1 MKGIALEVKFK
12 SRANGVREEIADHGK
27 VDGALVLRFWICTR
41 RNS

>member
-1 MKGIALEVKFK
+1 MKVIALEVKFK
-12 SRANGVREEIADHGK
+12 SRANGVREIADHGK